1 MPETSIRKLLSRSHV
16 RAILLAAAVLFTA
29 AVAISVYR
37 FDQERN
43 AFFHAYQASTRITT
57 EIQVGYLQALRAAEA
72 FRNEPGQAN
81 LDQLKAAFETFRNS
95 AALARTSADA
105 AKIQQVA
112 AITAARSRIETYL
125 PLLSTDLQQVRLS
138 DAGSV
143 IPFLRRAEA
152 LDLLIAH
159 MTQQVFTPDSASFQL
174 PPFLDTL
181 DSTNIILGIA
191 LTISLALVLLG
202 LVQVKR
208 TEQLS
213 DQNLRTHALL
223 ETRMRA
229 IEATHDGIAL
239 VAPDGTVEFANRSL
253 VGMLDLRSAESILA
267 RHWAEMPEIGKV
279 PLTTAQLTTTQPGQL
294 ISTEIAVARDSADI
308 RYWDL
313 SITARSDGGSVVL
326 VRDITDRHLSRRQN
340 ELLREQ
346 FLRSQKMEAIG
357 RLAGGIAHDFNNI
370 LAVVSGFALLLKEDL
385 AGHPEHGGF
394 ASQILAASERGMEL
408 VKRILSFSRGD
419 MERQSIVDLR
429 EIADETI
436 QMLSSAL
443 PRRDRFHSVF
453 PEKLPPVRGNA
464 TQIAQVIMNLVLNAS
479 DATESNGGNVT
490 LTVGTAA
497 VTDEPVQGF
506 LAELAQHASEDTIRV
521 VQVSEHVSKAWIGV
535 LSLPGQYLHVHVAD
549 TGCGIPFNIME
560 QMFDPFFTTK
570 GQGKGT
576 GLGLASVIG
585 IVKSHQGAIAV
596 ESQLGAGSDVHILLP
611 VAEIRAGEPKPV
623 KPKAAPLALAG
634 LRVLIVDD
642 DIAVGT
648 VLQKMFDRFDCDAT
662 LCPDSLIARDSIL
675 EDPSAFDLIV
685 TDMTMPELNGIDLAT
700 ACRSGGFTGALI
712 LATGRAEMVSQ
723 SLLHNAGI
731 NGLIAKPFTQEDVAR
746 EVRHALGHEMTVTS

>member
-1 MPETSIRKLLSRSHV
+1 M
-16 RAILLAAAVLFTA
+16 A

-43 AFFHAYQASTRITT
+43 ALFRTYQASTRVTT
-57 EIQVGYLQALRAAEA
+57 EIQVGYLQTLRAAEA
-72 FRNEPGQAN
+72 FRDEPSQAN

-95 AALARTSADA
+95 AARARTSDDA
-105 AKIQQVA
+105 ANIQQIA
-112 AITAARSRIETYL
+112 AITAATSRIETYL
-125 PLLSTDLQQVRLS
+125 PLLSADLQQVKLT

-143 IPFLRRAEA
+143 SPFQRRAEA

-181 DSTNIILGIA
+181 DPTNIILGIA
-191 LTISLALVLLG
+191 LTTSLALVLLG

-239 VAPDGTVEFANRSL
+239 VAPDGTIEFANRSL

-279 PLTTAQLTTTQPGQL
+279 PLTTAEPGHS

-326 VRDITDRHLSRRQN
+326 VRDITDRHLSQRQN

-385 AGHPEHGGF
+385 AGHPEHAGF

-429 EIADETI
+429 EIANETI

-497 VTDEPVQGF
+497 VTDEPMQGF

-521 VQVSEHVSKAWIGV
+521 VQVSERVSKAWIGV

-596 ESQLGAGSDVHILLP
+596 ESHLGAGSDVHILLP

-623 KPKAAPLALAG
+623 KPRAAPLALAG